1 MATGIEAGAEP
12 PSSIVYIPEGEHEIT
27 PLVDG
32 KPKTIKVRL
41 DASRGEAIAA
51 AFQTALM
58 KRAGQNVRP
67 IFDFDHA
74 NSGPASAIP
83 KAFRY
88 EAGRGLIAD
97 VEWTGKGKEA
107 IAARDYAYFSPTFLM
122 AQDGTPSG
130 LPERG
135 PLGALVN
142 DPAFREIERIAA
154 ANAAQNH
161 PLEEPTNMTTAL
173 ILATCGLLS
182 ETEAAKDDAT
192 TLATKRVSA
201 MQADSKKVES
211 LNEKITAMEGEIDK
225 LKRERDELKA
235 EAKSAVEASAQ
246 SAVDA
251 AVDAGR
257 IAPKD
262 EDTKT
267 FWKESIIARGESAIK
282 AMNALPVSDPTKA
295 KAIVKASD
303 QTNVN
308 NVGDKFIAEA
318 RALVSAKRAS
328 TESEAYGILAVEQP
342 DLYASYSKQ
351 FAEAGE

>member
-1 MATGIEAGAEP
+1 MN
-12 PSSIVYIPEGEHEIT
+12 
-27 PLVDG
+27 G
-32 KPKTIKVRL
+32 KPKTITVKL
-41 DASRGEAIAA
+41 SPDKGNEIAA
-51 AFQTALM
+51 RFQSALDNR
-58 KRAGQNVRP
+58 KSGNVRP

-83 KAFRY
+83 QAFRY

-107 IAARDYAYFSPTFLM
+107 IAAKDYSYFSPTFLM
-122 AQDGTPSG
+122 SEDGTPTG

-154 ANAAQNH
+154 ANAAQTTQPN
-161 PLEEPTNMTTAL
+161 EPKNMSTAL

-182 ETEAAKDDAT
+182 EAEASKDDAA
-192 TLATKRVSA
+192 TLASKRVSA

-211 LNEKITAMEGEIDK
+211 LNEKITAMEGEMKKLKDERDK
-225 LKRERDELKA
+225 LKT

-251 AVDAGR
+251 AVEAGR

-267 FWKESIIARGESAIK
+267 FWKESIVSKGESAIK
-282 AMNALPVSDPTKA
+282 AMNALPVTDPTKA
-295 KAIVKASD
+295 KAKVKAGD
-303 QTNVN
+303 AKQT
-308 NVGDKFIAEA
+308 VGSEGEHKFVTEA

-328 TESEAYGILAVEQP
+328 TEDEAYGILAVEQP
-342 DLYASYSKQ
+342 DLYAAYNEQ
-351 FAEAGE
+351 FAEDGE